1 MKQAIL
7 GALIAPLL
15 GIGAA
20 QAQVVGDPDVVQN
33 LMQTYGLQVTQDT
46 DSVGD
51 PMLSTRI
58 EGTNFDV
65 YFYSCEEGPCQSIQ
79 FSAGFDLDQPM
90 SASTINEWN
99 RDKRFGKA
107 FLDDEG
113 DPHIEYDINLDHD
126 GIGAK
131 NFDDT
136 IDLWRVVLADFR
148 DFIDW

>member
-1 MKQAIL
+1 MKQLLL
-7 GALIAPLL
+7 GAAAASLL
-15 GIGAA
+15 GLGAA
-20 QAQVVGDPDVVQN
+20 QAQVVGDPDVVMTLLQD
-33 LMQTYGLQVTQDT
+33 YGLKVTKDT

-51 PMLSTRI
+51 PLLSTRI
-58 EGTNFDV
+58 EGTNFDI
-65 YFYSCEEGPCQSIQ
+65 YFYSCDEGPCQSIQ

-90 SASTINEWN
+90 SAGKINEWN

-107 FLDDEG
+107 YLDDDG
-113 DPHIEYDINLDHD
+113 DPYIEYDINLDFD
-126 GIGAK
+126 GVGAK